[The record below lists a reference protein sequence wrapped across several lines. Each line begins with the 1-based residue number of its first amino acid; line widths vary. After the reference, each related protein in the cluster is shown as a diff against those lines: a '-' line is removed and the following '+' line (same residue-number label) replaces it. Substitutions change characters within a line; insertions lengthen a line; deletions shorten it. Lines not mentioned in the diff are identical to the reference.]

1 MYNSVRIKKKGNITE
16 PHQVF
21 SIICSLVNITI
32 MENDIPTSDPII
44 LPLVNINTDPEVL
57 IFNIDDIKKLR
68 NDYNILGLLTGTLQ
82 QYPQQ
87 NIFLSVPL
95 KLVIW
100 EVLWLIKNR
109 KAILV
114 DQKAYRNAR
123 LTDRINMNNTAN
135 NKNYSGNMITVPNTE
150 ETNDLEIVKEFQVSL
165 HDYITKY
172 LSRCNLSIETFIQYN
187 KYYNYLQNQG
197 YFINPGLKFG
207 GDLVIY
213 PGDPLRYHSYSIVK
227 FEFVDVRQIVVGGRL
242 ATSVKKNLVVIGDR
256 EPSTKKHST
265 ANEEVIEELFDESV
279 PLTFSIEWAG
289 FG

>member
-1 MYNSVRIKKKGNITE
+1 MSNEIESVK
-16 PHQVF
+16 
-21 SIICSLVNITI
+21 
-32 MENDIPTSDPII
+32 PII
-44 LPLVNINTDPEVL
+44 LPLVYCDSEPEVL

-100 EVLWLIKNR
+100 EVLWLVKNK

-114 DQKAYRNAR
+114 DQKKYRNAR
-123 LTDRINMNNTAN
+123 VTSSID
-135 NKNYSGNMITVPNTE
+135 NKNYSGNLISTSNSEESSDIELTKQYQVPIPE
-150 ETNDLEIVKEFQVSL
+150 
-165 HDYITKY
+165 YITKY
-172 LSRCNLSIETFIQYN
+172 LSLSSLTIDTFIKYN

-227 FEFVDVRQIVVGGRL
+227 FEFADVHEIVVGGRL
-242 ATSVKKNLVVIGDR
+242 ATSVKKNLVLIGDR
-256 EPSTKKHST
+256 EPSDKKHNT
-265 ANEEVIEELFDESV
+265 VNDEVIEELFQESQ